1 MREAGAGEIGAVV
14 GERYTRIESNTKTAN
29 KGIRGVDSV
38 RRTNGVEYQLEK
50 SGSAGRSLE
59 GYHRRVGDVE
69 MSGCRL

>member
-38 RRTNGVEYQLEK
+38 RWTNGVEYQLEK
-50 SGSAGRSLE
+50 SGSA
-59 GYHRRVGDVE
+59 
-69 MSGCRL
+69 